1 MAAWGTEQRKSQWG
15 GMIAA
20 AVFVVLGLLILGI
33 IAGPAPQ
40 AMASEDS
47 PPEVSLYSETSES
60 EGPDDP
66 GFEVYSL
73 TGQDNAEA
81 QTNQSDNQGSM
92 IIPEFDIPLINS
104 GQSTPISGNGGSYV
118 NTGLIIL
125 CILIMGVMLF
135 LLLIRRTTDYRV
147 ITVRTIAVTFGLVT
161 VVIWSLFDWVQVPT
175 VLINSSTT
183 LLATMFVVFVIMT
196 ITSYAYES
204 RLNKKSAKRRK
215 KG

>member
-47 PPEVSLYSETSES
+47 PPEVSLYSETSEG